1 MYYVSM
7 DINGR
12 REEILRI
19 LGDREYVTVEEFSKV
34 LGVSA
39 VTIRTDLSAL
49 EESGFLIR
57 THGGAMKNSKK
68 GEARLISNTLIEN
81 EEEKRALAEKAASLI
96 RPGNTIIIDS
106 GSTTIHLIEHL
117 KGKNITVVT
126 NNILALDKLK
136 NEDDIKIVA
145 LGGSLRRES
154 MGTVGPLAETA
165 VKSMNVDIY
174 FMGAAAYDRSN
185 ITSSDMNEAVL
196 KRDMIEASDKVV
208 FLADSSKFG
217 KKAFSK
223 ICTWHDIDA
232 FVSDKVDPDFRRE
245 LEEMGVEVLASDD

>member
-1 MYYVSM
+1 M
-7 DINGR
+7 DINER
-12 REEILRI
+12 RDEILRI

-39 VTIRTDLSAL
+39 VTIRTDLTAL

-57 THGGAMKNSKK
+57 THGGAMKSSKK

-81 EEEKRALAEKAASLI
+81 EGEKMALAEKAASLI
-96 RPGNTIIIDS
+96 QPGNTIIIDS
-106 GSTTIHLIEHL
+106 GSTTIHLIKHL

-126 NNILALDKLK
+126 NNLLAMDKLK
-136 NEDDIKIVA
+136 NEVDIKVVA

-154 MGTVGPLAETA
+154 MGTVGPLAEA
-165 VKSMNVDIY
+165 AIKAINVDIY
-174 FMGAAAYDRSN
+174 FMGAAAYDRSS

-196 KRDMIEASDKVV
+196 KRDMIDASDKVV

-217 KKAFSK
+217 KRAFSK
-223 ICTWHDIDA
+223 ICTWQNIDA
-232 FVSDKVDPDFRRE
+232 FVSDKVDSTFRHE
-245 LEEMGVEVLASDD
+245 LEEMGVEVLSSND

>member
-1 MYYVSM
+1 M

-81 EEEKRALAEKAASLI
+81 EEEKRALAERAASLI

-136 NEDDIKIVA
+136 MKTT
-145 LGGSLRRES
+145 LR
-154 MGTVGPLAETA
+154 
-165 VKSMNVDIY
+165 
-174 FMGAAAYDRSN
+174 
-185 ITSSDMNEAVL
+185 
-196 KRDMIEASDKVV
+196 
-208 FLADSSKFG
+208 
-217 KKAFSK
+217 
-223 ICTWHDIDA
+223 
-232 FVSDKVDPDFRRE
+232 
-245 LEEMGVEVLASDD
+245 

>member
-1 MYYVSM
+1 M
-7 DINGR
+7 DIKSR
-12 REEILRI
+12 RDEILRI
-19 LGDREYVTVEEFSKV
+19 LGDREYVTVEDFSKV

-68 GEARLISNTLIEN
+68 GEARLISNTMIEN

-136 NEDDIKIVA
+136 N
-145 LGGSLRRES
+145 
-154 MGTVGPLAETA
+154 
-165 VKSMNVDIY
+165 
-174 FMGAAAYDRSN
+174 
-185 ITSSDMNEAVL
+185 
-196 KRDMIEASDKVV
+196 
-208 FLADSSKFG
+208 
-217 KKAFSK
+217 
-223 ICTWHDIDA
+223 
-232 FVSDKVDPDFRRE
+232 
-245 LEEMGVEVLASDD
+245 